1 MDYAA
6 CRDALERA
14 EADVTAAEFHGTL
27 CAMLCTRPDLKM
39 EVCVAEIAVCEHPP
53 ESSAWSRVLREH
65 GERSRQAFA
74 QGDFDLELLLPEDDA
89 SLAERSDALGEWCR
103 GFLYGLGL
111 YGGDISKRLSDDA
124 REVVADLV
132 EFTRL
137 DVEEE
142 ASEQAEKALNE
153 IVEYLRVGVLLIY
166 EELARAREEPPGEES
181 VRPRRLH

>member
-14 EADVTAAEFHGTL
+14 EADVSVAEFHGTL
-27 CAMLCTRPDLKM
+27 CAMLCTRPDVSM
-39 EVCVAEIAVCEHPP
+39 DTCVSEIVVCEHPP
-53 ESSAWSRVLREH
+53 EGSAWSRVLREH

-74 QGDFDLELLLPEDDA
+74 EGDFDLELLLPEDDTTL
-89 SLAERSDALGEWCR
+89 SERSDALAQWCR

-111 YGGDISKRLSDDA
+111 SGEALQQNLSEDA
-124 REVVADLV
+124 REVVSDLA

-137 DVEEE
+137 DVEQES
-142 ASEQAEKALNE
+142 SEQAEKAFSE

-166 EELARAREEPPGEES
+166 EELSRARDVIPEPPQG
-181 VRPRRLH
+181 RRLH